1 MAIDLTGSSARQ
13 ALIARD
19 RVSTQSSNGGAAP
32 VTSSNTRTAPQDTV
46 ELSETAKVLKAADAK
61 IANTPDVDTDKV
73 ARIKAALDNGS
84 YSIDSQRVA
93 EKMMSFESLME

>member
-19 RVSTQSSNGGAAP
+19 RVSTQPSNGGAAP
-32 VTSSNTRTAPQDTV
+32 VTNTSTRTVSQDTV
-46 ELSETAKVLKAADAK
+46 ELSQTAKVLKAADAT
-61 IANTPDVDTDKV
+61 IANTPDVDSDKV

-84 YSIDSQRVA
+84 YTIDSQRVA
-93 EKMMSFESLME
+93 EKMMSFEALME